1 MPADQP
7 TGHAGVVAEAVPT
20 AGEAA
25 GNAAVKASGRPAP
38 DPVPVPESSRDR
50 REPEARGRI
59 LVVDDHEDNIEVL
72 KVRLESWGY
81 GTDSCSNGTEAL
93 AYVEKTPPDLIL
105 LDVMMP
111 EISGIEVARRIKG
124 NKALPFIPIIMQTA
138 LDSTEDKV
146 EGLEAGADDY
156 ITKPID
162 FAELKARLRSMLRIK
177 RLQEALEER
186 EKELLEVNERLRF
199 MSQTDGLTGLDN
211 RRHLNERID
220 EMFQH
225 AQRLNEPFSLVMCDL
240 DKFKSVNDTYGHQAG
255 DEVLKALAKILK
267 DEAREIDRVG
277 RYGGEEFMLLLPGTV
292 LDAAVTFAERV
303 RKRIEAHTFTFDG
316 GTLQRTASFGVS
328 GWPHPTIRDSDALVR
343 AADDALYVAKETG
356 RNRVIRYDGDEFNA
370 HQTLKN
376 GADAASRP
384 ELATSNAGEP
394 AQR

>member
-1 MPADQP
+1 MPADAE
-7 TGHAGVVAEAVPT
+7 TVAEVTTSP
-20 AGEAA
+20 AA
-25 GNAAVKASGRPAP
+25 DASAPVAADVAAAP
-38 DPVPVPESSRDR
+38 DAPIKS
-50 REPEARGRI
+50 RI
-59 LVVDDHEDNIEVL
+59 LIVDDHEDNIEVL
-72 KVRLESWGY
+72 RVRLDSWGY
-81 GTDSCSNGTEAL
+81 ATAAAYNGPEAL
-93 AYVEKTPPDLIL
+93 AYVDETPPDLIL

-111 EISGIEVARRIKG
+111 EMDGNEVARRIKA

-138 LDSTEDKV
+138 LDSTENKV

-162 FAELKARLRSMLRIK
+162 FAELRARLRSMLRIK
-177 RLQEALEER
+177 RLQESLEER
-186 EKELLEVNERLRF
+186 EKELLEVNKKLTY

-211 RRHLNERID
+211 RRHLNERIE

-255 DEVLKALAKILK
+255 DEVLKQLARILK

-303 RKRIEAHTFTFDG
+303 RKRIEGHTFTFDG
-316 GTLQRTASFGVS
+316 GTLTRTSSFGVS
-328 GWPHPTIRDSDALVR
+328 GWPHPHIDQCDGLVR

-356 RNRVIRYDGDEFNA
+356 RNRVIRFDGEEFNA
-370 HQTLKN
+370 HHRATDD
-376 GADAASRP
+376 GADPALRTDHGANEPGAAGH
-384 ELATSNAGEP
+384 E
-394 AQR
+394 